1 MEQAT
6 FNRMVTEFNE
16 LNEKTNKLRDFL
28 LTKLD
33 EVSMDNLNRD
43 LLISQL
49 KAMEAYQGILSIRIG
64 LNNKESWSDK
74 PTSED
79 SNTTNKPNN
88 ETTSEDLSNSKDT
101 KTIENADEISE

>member
-6 FNRMVTEFNE
+6 FNRMVTEFEE

-28 LTKLD
+28 LTKAD
-33 EVSMDNLNRD
+33 KVSMDNLNRD

-64 LNNKESWSDK
+64 LNNQEGWLDTS
-74 PTSED
+74 TSEISNKSANETAAED
-79 SNTTNKPNN
+79 FSNT
-88 ETTSEDLSNSKDT
+88 EDT
-101 KTIENADEISE
+101 KITENANEVSE

>member
-6 FNRMVTEFNE
+6 FNRMVTEFEE

-28 LTKLD
+28 LTKAD
-33 EVSMDNLNRD
+33 KVPMDNLNRD

-64 LNNKESWSDK
+64 LNNQEGWLDKSD
-74 PTSED
+74 SEISNKSD
-79 SNTTNKPNN
+79 NETAAEDFSNT
-88 ETTSEDLSNSKDT
+88 EDT
-101 KTIENADEISE
+101 KITENANEVSE